1 MDDIA
6 QVCAED
12 IYRSPQPAMT
22 WLDKAK
28 LFAWQEFWAIQALM
42 GLVQ

>member
-12 IYRSPQPAMT
+12 IYCPPQPIH

>member
-1 MDDIA
+1 MDDIE

-12 IYRSPQPAMT
+12 IYRPLQPAMT

-28 LFAWQEFWAIQALM
+28 LFAWQEFWLCQALM